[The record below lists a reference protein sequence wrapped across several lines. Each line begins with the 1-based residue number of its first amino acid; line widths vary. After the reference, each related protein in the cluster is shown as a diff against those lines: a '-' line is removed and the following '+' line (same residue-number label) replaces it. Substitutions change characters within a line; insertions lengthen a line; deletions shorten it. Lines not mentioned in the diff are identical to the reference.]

1 MSCIVHQNA
10 NSWFDFHISFS
21 QSNKNCEKAMF
32 SAPLKQIS
40 DAEKSTIITS
50 LNLTHYLVEYLLD
63 YVNCI
68 YRTQTF

>member
-1 MSCIVHQNA
+1 
-10 NSWFDFHISFS
+10 
-21 QSNKNCEKAMF
+21 MF